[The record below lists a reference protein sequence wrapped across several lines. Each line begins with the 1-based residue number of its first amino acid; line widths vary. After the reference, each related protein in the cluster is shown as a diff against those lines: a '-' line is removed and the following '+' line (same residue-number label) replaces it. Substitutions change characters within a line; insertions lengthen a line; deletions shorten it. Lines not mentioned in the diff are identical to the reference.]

1 MLMEG
6 QLPLITAADIARA
19 DESRVRLAVGAGDLR
34 PIADD
39 RDVVGELE
47 CVAVRHREVAPVIAG
62 GGRGRDVLGRM
73 DAVHLARL
81 WESEQAASVP
91 SARRS
96 DRSRRAR
103 SLARSRRARLER
115 TYCLAVLR
123 GVFRD
128 SASRGQFVPF

>member
-47 CVAVRHREVAPVIAG
+47 RVAVRHREVAPTIAG
-62 GGRGRDVLGRM
+62 SGRGRDVLGRM

-81 WESEQAASVP
+81 WESEQAASVQMRGEMIGAGEP
-91 SARRS
+91 EALL
-96 DRSRRAR
+96 DREE
-103 SLARSRRARLER
+103 L
-115 TYCLAVLR
+115 VLN
-123 GVFRD
+123 GHI
-128 SASRGQFVPF
+128 ASRC